1 MKRVASAA
9 ERDIVVV
16 GGLGMVMVM
25 GWWWVVGAGRWCRRG
40 IGNDEVEIFGA
51 VLACAERYS
60 IEFLAL
66 HLSRPPPNLLS
77 NQDIL
82 DTSKPSRSVFMFKTF
97 SK

>member
-25 GWWWVVGAGRWCRRG
+25 GWWWVVGAGSWCRRG

-51 VLACAERYS
+51 VLACAERYR
-60 IEFLAL
+60 ILGITFVAPPTKFITE
-66 HLSRPPPNLLS
+66 SRHPRYLETFEVCFHVQNL
-77 NQDIL
+77 Q
-82 DTSKPSRSVFMFKTF
+82 
-97 SK
+97 